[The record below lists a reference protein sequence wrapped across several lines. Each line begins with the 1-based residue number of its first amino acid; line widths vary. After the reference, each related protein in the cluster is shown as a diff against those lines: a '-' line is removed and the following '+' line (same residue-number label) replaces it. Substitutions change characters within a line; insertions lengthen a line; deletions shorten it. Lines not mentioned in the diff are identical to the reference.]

1 MIAFQVFA
9 AVRRLSSPVPL
20 EYYLDFR
27 DNIAVE
33 SVLSARAALLLALR
47 RGPACGLDLIERIA
61 GLSAGG
67 VRPTE
72 GSVYPL
78 LGRLE
83 EEGLVLRLR
92 PRPKRQR
99 GRARVDYELTVA
111 GVRAS
116 DGLRDALRPMVQVG
130 SPEPDGDAL
139 DERMHERIRTS
150 LALSRFAA
158 TLRSRVQRGA
168 RP

>member
-1 MIAFQVFA
+1 M
-9 AVRRLSSPVPL
+9 
-20 EYYLDFR
+20 
-27 DNIAVE
+27 E
-33 SVLSARAALLLALR
+33 SVLSVRGALLLALR

-67 VRPTE
+67 VRPAE

-78 LGRLE
+78 LGLLE
-83 EEGLVLRLR
+83 REGLVRRLQPR
-92 PRPKRQR
+92 PRPERKR

-116 DGLRDALRPMVQVG
+116 DALRDALRPMLQVG
-130 SPEPDGDAL
+130 LAEADADAL
-139 DERMHERIRTS
+139 DERMHERVRTS